1 MLIIGGIILF
11 FLLLF
16 IICSIK
22 VAHDADEVIE
32 NVENISNL

>member
-1 MLIIGGIILF
+1 MIYIIIGIIL

-22 VAHDADEVIE
+22 VCGDCDKKMEK
-32 NVENISNL
+32 